1 MALYYEILCL
11 YIVYKVNGISL
22 DSNLPRSQCIRSILN
37 LNHLRGILISSL
49 IVDEFIPFMVRSLI
63 GNGLLRGTLALTSLE
78 ALWLELPSNMI
89 GSYPLWTSL

>member
-22 DSNLPRSQCIRSILN
+22 DSNLPRSQCIRSILD
-37 LNHLRGILISSL
+37 LNHLCGILISTL
-49 IVDEFIPFMVRSLI
+49 IVYESMPFMVRILT

-78 ALWLELPSNMI
+78 ALWL
-89 GSYPLWTSL
+89 